1 MKISSIT
8 MKNFKG
14 INEAQITPEKLNVFT
29 GKNGSGKSSHLAAIA
44 FALTGKINSDF
55 IKKGEKSLSVLI
67 EFEDGTTIERSNSH
81 EYGTVIKCNGKK
93 TSGKSANEFIQTKL
107 GADTDTYR
115 ALCNADYL
123 KSLSGKELSSLFL
136 SILPATVSFERF
148 TEFADNILKT
158 ENMVPLTT
166 QDKEYLDEILE
177 HADKF
182 NIEQMEDAY
191 KTAFSDRRK
200 QKAVVKTLAAKTSFD
215 LKTLPKES
223 EEEIQ
228 KQIDEISKM
237 EANFANYKKQL
248 QIYND
253 SVKKQEDAKKKKE
266 ELLSTLETYKN
277 VKELDPK
284 VKVDAE
290 LDKEKFKEAIN
301 KSRTFV
307 ATSEANI
314 KLFDRTLSSLNKP
327 ICPISEKLIC
337 TTDKSGL
344 KVELEE
350 LLKKN
355 QDTLAEYNTF
365 IKRCEEQIDKRNK
378 IIEEYNNSCLL
389 FTKKSALEQQIKD
402 FIIPEPIPKPEAVEE
417 LNFSEKKKVLRETLA
432 IWNAYKVSLDAT
444 KEFEKENQ
452 ILKTLEV
459 AVQVLDVKTGVPALI
474 LNAALRN
481 FETVANQKA
490 KEIRDG
496 FELEILC
503 EDGLEIKAKMG
514 DNKEFLPLEILS
526 TGESILVF
534 YLLMDIINQIT
545 GANYLVID
553 NLDALDKDHAES
565 LLKLLKNDSSYEHIF
580 IGAVDHQDIL
590 GVVGMYGNVLDCN

>member
-14 INEAQITPEKLNVFT
+14 INETQITPEKLNVFT

-81 EYGTVIKCNGKK
+81 EYGTVTKCNGKK

-158 ENMVPLTT
+158 ENMVPLIT

-350 LLKKN
+350 LLKIN

-378 IIEEYNNSCLL
+378 IIEEYNNTCLL

-402 FIIPEPIPKPEAVEE
+402 FIIPEPIPKPEVVEE
-417 LNFSEKKKVLRETLA
+417 LDFQAKKKALRETLA

-459 AVQVLDVKTGVPALI
+459 AVRVLDVKTGVPALI
-474 LNAALRN
+474 LNTALRN

-503 EDGLEIKAKMG
+503 EDGLEIKVKMG

-580 IGAVDHQDIL
+580 MGAVDHQDIL
-590 GVVGMYGNVLDCN
+590 DVVGMYGNVLDCN

>member
-14 INEAQITPEKLNVFT
+14 INETQITPEKLNVFT

-81 EYGTVIKCNGKK
+81 EYGTVTKCNGKK

-284 VKVDAE
+284 VKVE
-290 LDKEKFKEAIN
+290 
-301 KSRTFV
+301 
-307 ATSEANI
+307 
-314 KLFDRTLSSLNKP
+314 
-327 ICPISEKLIC
+327 
-337 TTDKSGL
+337 
-344 KVELEE
+344 
-350 LLKKN
+350 
-355 QDTLAEYNTF
+355 
-365 IKRCEEQIDKRNK
+365 
-378 IIEEYNNSCLL
+378 
-389 FTKKSALEQQIKD
+389 
-402 FIIPEPIPKPEAVEE
+402 
-417 LNFSEKKKVLRETLA
+417 
-432 IWNAYKVSLDAT
+432 
-444 KEFEKENQ
+444 
-452 ILKTLEV
+452 
-459 AVQVLDVKTGVPALI
+459 
-474 LNAALRN
+474 
-481 FETVANQKA
+481 
-490 KEIRDG
+490 
-496 FELEILC
+496 
-503 EDGLEIKAKMG
+503 
-514 DNKEFLPLEILS
+514 
-526 TGESILVF
+526 
-534 YLLMDIINQIT
+534 
-545 GANYLVID
+545 
-553 NLDALDKDHAES
+553 
-565 LLKLLKNDSSYEHIF
+565 
-580 IGAVDHQDIL
+580 
-590 GVVGMYGNVLDCN
+590 